1 MRPAASAN
9 GRSNALL
16 NFTDFGMLLGIA
28 GRLQRSKLLRG
39 AATARLPPIIGAPC
53 EASIPCSGYL
63 CRLPSALR
71 PSVPPG
77 K

>member
-28 GRLQRSKLLRG
+28 GRLQRSNCFVGRDG
-39 AATARLPPIIGAPC
+39 AATPIIGVPC